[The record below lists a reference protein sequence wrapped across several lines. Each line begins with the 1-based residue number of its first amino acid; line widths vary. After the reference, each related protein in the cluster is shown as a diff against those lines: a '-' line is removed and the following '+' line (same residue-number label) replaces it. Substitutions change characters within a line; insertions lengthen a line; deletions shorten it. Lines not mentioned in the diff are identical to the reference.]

1 MALRTSEDNVWD
13 KLSTRFIG
21 NILSLCYS
29 VDFVIGDAS
38 SLLLLG
44 ECLLRL
50 LLYDIDQHFEQLCP
64 LVGRDHI
71 DLFGSS
77 PSSVCAL

>member
-1 MALRTSEDNVWD
+1 M
-13 KLSTRFIG
+13 G

-29 VDFVIGDAS
+29 VDFVIGHAS

-50 LLYDIDQHFEQLCP
+50 LLYDIDQYFEQLCP
-64 LVGRDHI
+64 LVERDHI

-77 PSSVCAL
+77 PSSICAL

>member
-1 MALRTSEDNVWD
+1 M
-13 KLSTRFIG
+13 G

-29 VDFVIGDAS
+29 VDFVIGHAS

-50 LLYDIDQHFEQLCP
+50 LLYDIDQYFEQLCP
-64 LVGRDHI
+64 LVERDHI
-71 DLFGSS
+71 IALNGTL
-77 PSSVCAL
+77 PSVPILDAITFLVDVGNQFRVR